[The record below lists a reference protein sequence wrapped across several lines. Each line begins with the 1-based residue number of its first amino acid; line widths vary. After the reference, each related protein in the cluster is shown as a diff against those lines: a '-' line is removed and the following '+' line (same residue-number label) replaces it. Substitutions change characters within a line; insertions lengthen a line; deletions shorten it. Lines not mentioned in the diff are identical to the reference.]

1 VAEATDGEEAC
12 ELYDQLFPDVLLLD
26 LRMPKKDAL
35 QVVIELTSS
44 PRAPFSAPSARI
56 SRKSSKRPVSAV

>member
-1 VAEATDGEEAC
+1 MAEATDGEEAC
-12 ELYDQLFPDVLLLD
+12 ELYDQLFPDVLVLD

-44 PRAPFSAPSARI
+44 PERRNPG
-56 SRKSSKRPVSAV
+56 SS